1 MQNVKK
7 IPMSIQSEYSGKIL
21 LIEDDKALA
30 LTIIN
35 LLRVKGYE
43 ISHAPDGAVGIQ
55 KAFELLPDLILC
67 DISMKEI
74 SGYDVFNVLK
84 ESSAT
89 AMIPFVF
96 LTGKS
101 ELKDIRFGMQLGADD
116 YIVKPFE
123 YDELITSIATRINK
137 AETNRK
143 ANEEKFI
150 ALSMISPYGI
160 FIYQGTKFI
169 ETNPSLSNILGYSRE
184 DLLGMGFQDLIT
196 ESNRAQAMEK
206 INRCLQGFDKE
217 IHINFHVEHK
227 DGHSLSVEIYGI
239 EGLKVK
245 GKTSLLGIISP
256 LKSLEFED
264 SALED
269 LSPNEIKEFEKVVD
283 LIEGKGS
290 YVSEGLINKL
300 RTLFSKNQENEEKS
314 IDNIGFSDRELEIL
328 TLVCKGLSTKEIA
341 DKLFISSR
349 TVEKHRANLMTKIEA
364 KNIIEVIIY
373 GLKHQLIDI

>member
-1 MQNVKK
+1 MSMQIDN
-7 IPMSIQSEYSGKIL
+7 SIKLL

-35 LLRVKGYE
+35 LLRVKGYDVT
-43 ISHAPDGAVGIQ
+43 HAPDGAVGIQ
-55 KAFELLPDLILC
+55 KAFEILPDLILC

-96 LTGKS
+96 LTAKS

-123 YDELITSIATRINK
+123 YDELLTSIATRLNK
-137 AETNRK
+137 AEAHRR
-143 ANEEKFI
+143 ANEEKFL

-160 FIYQGTKFI
+160 YIYQGDKFI
-169 ETNPSLSNILGYSRE
+169 ESNPSLSNILGYSRSE
-184 DLLGMGFQDLIT
+184 MLQLGFNDLIAEENKHT
-196 ESNRAQAMEK
+196 AMDK

-217 IHINFHVEHK
+217 IHINFKARHK
-227 DGHSLSVEIYGI
+227 GGQFINVEIYGI
-239 EGLKVK
+239 EGLKIK
-245 GKTSLLGIISP
+245 GRTSLLGI
-256 LKSLEFED
+256 
-264 SALED
+264 
-269 LSPNEIKEFEKVVD
+269 LSPVKQSLPEETGIGGFTKDEIREFEKAVD
-283 LIEGKGS
+283 VMVGKGS
-290 YVSEGLINKL
+290 YVSEELINKL
-300 RTLFSKNQENEEKS
+300 RALFNKNNQDIEDRRFE
-314 IDNIGFSDRELEIL
+314 DIGFSERELEIL
-328 TLVCKGLSTKEIA
+328 TFVCKGLSTKEIA
-341 DKLFISSR
+341 DKLYISSR
-349 TVEKHRANLMTKIEA
+349 TVEKHRANLMTKIGA

>member
-1 MQNVKK
+1 
-7 IPMSIQSEYSGKIL
+7 MSNQTDTAVKIL

-30 LTIIN
+30 MTIIN

-55 KAFELLPDLILC
+55 KAFEVLPDLILC

-96 LTGKS
+96 LTAKS

-123 YDELITSIATRINK
+123 YDELLTSIATRLNK
-137 AETNRK
+137 AEAHRK

-160 FIYQGTKFI
+160 YIYQGDKFI
-169 ETNPSLSNILGYSRE
+169 ETNPSLSNMLGYGRNE
-184 DLLGMGFQDLIT
+184 LLSMGFSDLIADDQQQ
-196 ESNRAQAMEK
+196 SAMEK
-206 INRCLQGFDKE
+206 INRCLQGFVKD
-217 IHINFHVEHK
+217 IHIKFKVKHKTGNLINVEVY
-227 DGHSLSVEIYGI
+227 GVEGI
-239 EGLKVK
+239 KVK
-245 GKTSLLGIISP
+245 GRTSLLGIFSP
-256 LKSLEFED
+256 AKQAVHDETSNGG
-264 SALED
+264 
-269 LSPNEIKEFEKVVD
+269 LSPDEIKEFEKAID
-283 LIEGKGS
+283 LIGGRGTYVSDKLISKLRMLFQKDSDHEGKR
-290 YVSEGLINKL
+290 I
-300 RTLFSKNQENEEKS
+300 EE
-314 IDNIGFSDRELEIL
+314 ITFSDRELEIL
-328 TLVCKGLSTKEIA
+328 TLVCKGFSTKEIA
-341 DKLFISSR
+341 DKLFISNR
-349 TVEKHRANLMTKIEA
+349 TVEKHRANLMTKIGA

>member
-1 MQNVKK
+1 MT
-7 IPMSIQSEYSGKIL
+7 IQSDNAVKLL

-35 LLRVKGYE
+35 LLRVKGYDV
-43 ISHAPDGAVGIQ
+43 SHAPDGAVGIQ
-55 KAFELLPDLILC
+55 KAFEILPDLILC

-96 LTGKS
+96 LTAKS

-123 YDELITSIATRINK
+123 YDELLTSIATRLNK
-137 AETNRK
+137 AEAHRR
-143 ANEEKFI
+143 ANEEKFL

-160 FIYQGTKFI
+160 YIYQGDKFI
-169 ETNPSLSNILGYSRE
+169 ETNPSLSNILGYSRDE
-184 DLLGMGFQDLIT
+184 MLQIGFPDLVAD
-196 ESNRAQAMEK
+196 ESRHTVMDK
-206 INRCLQGFDKE
+206 INRCLQGFEKE
-217 IHINFHVEHK
+217 IHINFKAKHK
-227 DGHSLSVEIYGI
+227 AGQFINVEIYGI
-239 EGLKVK
+239 EGLKIK
-245 GKTSLLGIISP
+245 GRTSLLGIISP
-256 LKSLEFED
+256 VKQASTDENGIGSFTKD
-264 SALED
+264 
-269 LSPNEIKEFEKVVD
+269 EIKEFEKAVD
-283 LIEGKGS
+283 AIVGKGS
-290 YVSEGLINKL
+290 YVSEELINKL
-300 RTLFSKNQENEEKS
+300 RALFNKNIDSDGKHAEEF
-314 IDNIGFSDRELEIL
+314 GFSEREMEIL

-349 TVEKHRANLMTKIEA
+349 TVEKHRANLMTKIGA